1 MQLFLKN
8 FRSHKKFELELGQ
21 ITAIVGP
28 NGCGKTNI
36 LEAISFISAA
46 RSFRVDDKRSLIRLG
61 SDFCQVKLDQLE
73 VIISH
78 LPRLTATFKNKGVKK
93 RIYDFVGMLPSV
105 VFNPESLEIITDGPA
120 ERRRFLD
127 SLLSQTS
134 HQYLKALIDF
144 RQVLIRRNRLLSM
157 IADGEAKE
165 DELNFWDERLAEPA
179 MIILSERKKLV
190 ENLRANLPGFYSQ
203 FASKNHQLNVSYKT
217 HVEGE
222 ILIKL
227 RQKRQVEVAART
239 TIYGPHRDDLIFT
252 LDNQEAD
259 KYASRGE
266 IRSIV
271 LALKLSEL
279 KFIEETLKI
288 IPLLLLDDVYS
299 ELDRYHREQ
308 LFGLIRGYQTV
319 ITTTDL
325 DHLSSEM
332 RKQAEVISLDQ
343 KSNIKDQK

>member
-1 MQLFLKN
+1 VKLFLKN
-8 FRSHKKFELELGQ
+8 FRSHKKFELELGR
-21 ITAIVGP
+21 ITAIIGP

-61 SDFCQVKLDQLE
+61 ADFCQIKLDQSE

-78 LPRLTATFKNKGVKK
+78 LPRLTATFKIKGVKK
-93 RIYDFVGMLPSV
+93 RIYDFVGRLPSV

-120 ERRRFLD
+120 ARRRFLD
-127 SLLSQTS
+127 SLLSQTN
-134 HQYLKALIDF
+134 HHYLKALIDY
-144 RQVLIRRNRLLSM
+144 RQVLLRRNRLLSLV
-157 IADGEAKE
+157 ADGEARE
-165 DELNFWDERLAEPA
+165 DELVFWDERLALPA
-179 MIILSERKKLV
+179 DLILAERKKLV
-190 ENLRANLPGFYSQ
+190 KNLQTNLPGFYSR
-203 FASKNHQLNVSYKT
+203 FASKNHQLNIAYKT

-222 ILIKL
+222 MLTKL
-227 RQKRQVEVAART
+227 RQKRQIEVAART
-239 TIYGPHRDDLIFT
+239 TIYGPHRDDLVFT

-279 KFIEETLKI
+279 KFIEETLKVM
-288 IPLLLLDDVYS
+288 PLLLLDDVYS

-308 LFGLIRGYQTV
+308 LFGLIKEYQTV
-319 ITTTDL
+319 ITTTDI

-332 RKQAEVISLDQ
+332 REKAEVVEL
-343 KSNIKDQK
+343 